1 MWRRYQKISFSTEV
15 DHLQIYLL
23 DIDVLFDLLF
33 TGGQKIEIFG
43 KDVRRCIKEVQ
54 IYWNFS
60 LASYF
65 WQKAQSDMLIK

>member
-33 TGGQKIEIFG
+33 AGGQKI
-43 KDVRRCIKEVQ
+43 
-54 IYWNFS
+54 
-60 LASYF
+60 
-65 WQKAQSDMLIK
+65 